1 MTGLERKKERENDTA
16 NVMMKRVVVFV
27 KGRRRD
33 GLSEERKK
41 KGG

>member
-16 NVMMKRVVVFV
+16 NVMIKRVVVFRE
-27 KGRRRD
+27 KKRRD
-33 GLSEERKK
+33 GWMAKRKK